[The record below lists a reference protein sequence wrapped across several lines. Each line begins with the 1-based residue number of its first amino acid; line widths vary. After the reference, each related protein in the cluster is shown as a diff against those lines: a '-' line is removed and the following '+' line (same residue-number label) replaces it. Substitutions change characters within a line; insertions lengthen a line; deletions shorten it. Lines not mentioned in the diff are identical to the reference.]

1 MQDNNIEKIAVK
13 TSVVTIIFNLILTV
27 FKFIAGFLGHSLAM
41 VSDAIHSASDVLSTI
56 IVIIGIK
63 ISAKAAD
70 KDHEFGHERYECV
83 AAILLAV
90 LLFATGAGIG
100 YSGISKIVDGSYK
113 TAQLPDYLA
122 MSAAIVSIVVK
133 EAMFWYTRAAAKK
146 TNSGALKADAWHHR
160 SDALSSV
167 GSLIGIVGA
176 MCGVPILDCI
186 AAIAICLLIFK
197 AAIDIFIDAVNKMTD
212 KACDA
217 KTESAILEFVSA
229 CEGVK
234 RVDNLMTRLFGNRIY
249 VILEIAC
256 DENLLLKDAHE
267 IAETVHSAVE
277 VNFPLVKHVTVH
289 VNPYSEPVDTNEQ
302 PPTEADGQQT
312 KSVPTET
319 VN

>member
-1 MQDNNIEKIAVK
+1 MHESNIEKIAVK
-13 TSVVTIIFNLILTV
+13 TAVVTIILNLLLTV

-41 VSDAIHSASDVLSTI
+41 ISDAIHSASDVFSTV

-90 LLFATGAGIG
+90 LLFATGCGIG
-100 YSGISKIVDGSYK
+100 YSGIVKIVDGSYK
-113 TAQLPDYLA
+113 TAIRPDYLA

-133 EAMFWYTRAAAKK
+133 EGMFWYTYAAAKK

-176 MCGVPILDCI
+176 MCGVPVLDCV
-186 AAIAICLLIFK
+186 AAIVICLLILK
-197 AAIDIFIDAVNKMTD
+197 AAVDIFIDAVNKMTD

-217 KTESAILEFVSA
+217 ETENAIRQFVET

-234 RVDNLMTRLFGNRIY
+234 NVDSLMTRLFGNRIY
-249 VILEIAC
+249 VVLEIAC
-256 DENLLLKDAHE
+256 DENLILKESHD
-267 IAETVHSAVE
+267 IAEAVHEGVE
-277 VNFPLVKHVTVH
+277 KNFPPVKHVTVH
-289 VNPYSEPVDTNEQ
+289 VNPYKE
-302 PPTEADGQQT
+302 TEEKEEEETAD
-312 KSVPTET
+312 
-319 VN
+319 